1 MFILVGL
8 IIGFV
13 AAIPLGPVNVF
24 VISQTLK
31 RDYLHGLLGGLTT
44 AFLDFLYCWV
54 ALTGFFHIRAAL
66 NPKVMIA
73 MKGLGAVILLGL
85 AYRLFITAKNFVLP
99 APGEKTQA
107 LSVRPVLG
115 VILLYIS
122 NPTIYAFWIAVA
134 GTMTGHNL
142 LGRNVWNTV
151 FFSFA
156 CGVGSL
162 LWYLIL
168 VRFVSRRQNRL
179 RPETFSLTLRLLAL
193 ALAAFAVYTIATI
206 FI

>member
-1 MFILVGL
+1 MFVLVGL

-44 AFLDFLYCWV
+44 AFLDFLYCLV
-54 ALTGFFHIRAAL
+54 ALAGFFQIRAAL
-66 NPKVMIA
+66 NAPVMIA
-73 MKGLGAVILLGL
+73 MKSLGAVILLGL
-85 AYRLFITAKNFVLP
+85 SYRLLLTAKRFTLP
-99 APGEKTQA
+99 APGERTQA

-115 VILLYIS
+115 VLLLYIS

-142 LGRNVWNTV
+142 LGHNAWNTV
-151 FFSFA
+151 FFSLA

-168 VRFVSRRQNRL
+168 VRFVAKRQNRL
-179 RPETFSLTLRLLAL
+179 RPETFRLILRLLAGV
-193 ALAAFAVYTIATI
+193 LAAFAFYTIATI
-206 FI
+206 FL